1 MFERFT
7 DRARKVMALANQEC
21 QRFNHEQIGTEHILL
36 GLIKE
41 GAGVG
46 SRVLKSLGID
56 LRDVRAEIEKLVTAK
71 PDIVTMGKLPQ
82 TAQAKK
88 AVQMAI
94 DEAQAHNA
102 GYVGTEHLLLGLL
115 RHGES
120 DPEDVAGKVLRN
132 LGLKLEDVREAAL
145 NLLGAVPGR
154 KPEDK
159 VPEIV
164 PLDPASQADQL
175 ERVRKIIA
183 IHPIHIPDLIGSRCS
198 VLVQACLIAVSRD
211 ENRGP
216 LVTGRKLHELL
227 TLVLADSDLAKLDG

>member
-132 LGLKLEDVREAAL
+132 LGLKLEDVREEVL
-145 NLLGAVPGR
+145 NLLGESDPNKSLEVQMTLEYKLKRARLLVEHKFPSLLNIAANQIFSRLLEVCLMASITINLDGRAVISATALR
-154 KPEDK
+154 
-159 VPEIV
+159 
-164 PLDPASQADQL
+164 
-175 ERVRKIIA
+175 
-183 IHPIHIPDLIGSRCS
+183 DLI
-198 VLVQACLIAVSRD
+198 D
-211 ENRGP
+211 
-216 LVTGRKLHELL
+216 
-227 TLVLADSDLAKLDG
+227 LALKDSELAKLDQ

>member
-7 DRARKVMALANQEC
+7 DRARKVMALANQEA
-21 QRFNHEQIGTEHILL
+21 QRFNHEQIDTAHILL
-36 GLIKE
+36 GIVKE
-41 GAGVG
+41 GSGIGANA
-46 SRVLKSLGID
+46 LKNLNID
-56 LRDVRAEIEKLVTAK
+56 LRKIRLEVERLIIARPENETF
-71 PDIVTMGKLPQ
+71 GKLPK

-88 AVQMAI
+88 MVELAI
-94 DEAQAHNA
+94 AEARENNHN
-102 GYVGTEHLLLGLL
+102 YVGTEHLLLGLL
-115 RHGES
+115 LNGSS
-120 DPEDVAGKVLRN
+120 DSEDVAGKVLRN
-132 LGLKLEDVREAAL
+132 LGLKLEDVREEVL
-145 NLLGAVPGR
+145 NLLGATPGR
-154 KPEDK
+154 KPEARE
-159 VPEIV
+159 PETV

-183 IHPIHIPDLIGSRCS
+183 THPIHIPDLIGSRCS